1 MIHLWNKKY
10 TYSNLQKVTD
20 RSGERHYS
28 LDGEKVPSVTTIL
41 DKTKSQKAKDSLNA
55 WRERVGYSE
64 ASRIS
69 RESTLRGDKMHKYL
83 EDALHGEQSLDFEIF
98 NDKEKKMSEVIIN
111 QGLNKKLDEIWGCE
125 TPLYYPNS
133 HAGTTDLCGIYDNE
147 ESIIDFKS
155 STKTKKREWITDY
168 FLQTCAYA
176 LAHNLQH
183 DTNITQGVILMCT
196 PNLEFQ
202 EFIIKD
208 NEFLWYQKKFME
220 RVDQYKQQVI
230 RNNE

>member
-98 NDKEKKMSEVIIN
+98 NDEEKKMSEVIIN

-202 EFIIKD
+202 EFIIKG

-230 RNNE
+230 SNNE